1 MKNTYTFPAIF
12 DYADDGIS
20 ISFPDL
26 PECFSC
32 SETTEE
38 ALKDAEEVLGLC
50 LYNMEGNNEPI
61 PEPTPLDKVQCEP
74 NQKTVLIKVWM
85 PIVRNEM
92 ETASVKKTLTI
103 PAWLNKLA
111 EDNQVNYSQILQA
124 ALKDYLGV
132 RERM

>member
-1 MKNTYTFPAIF
+1 MKSTYTFPALF
-12 DYADDGIS
+12 DYANDGVS

-26 PECFSC
+26 PGCLSY

-38 ALKDAEEVLGLC
+38 ALKDAEEVLGLY
-50 LYNMEGNNEPI
+50 LYNIEDENEAI
-61 PEPTPLDKVQCEP
+61 PEPTPLNNIQCEP

-85 PIVRNEM
+85 PLVRNEM

-111 EDNQVNYSQILQA
+111 EEKQVNYSQILQA

-132 RERM
+132 KESV

>member
-1 MKNTYTFPAIF
+1 MKSTYTFPALF
-12 DYADDGIS
+12 DYANDGIS

-26 PECFSC
+26 PGCLSH

-38 ALKDAEEVLGLC
+38 ALKDAEEVLGLY
-50 LYNMEGNNEPI
+50 LYNMEDENESI
-61 PEPTPLDKVQCEP
+61 PEPTPLNNIQCEP

-111 EDNQVNYSQILQA
+111 EEKQVNYSQILQA

-132 RERM
+132 KDSI

>member
-12 DYADDGIS
+12 HYANDGIS

-26 PECFSC
+26 PGCLSY
-32 SETTEE
+32 SESTEE
-38 ALKDAEEVLGLC
+38 ALKDAEEVLGLY
-50 LYNMEGNNEPI
+50 LYNMEDKNESIPEPI
-61 PEPTPLDKVQCEP
+61 PLDKIQCES
-74 NQKTVLIKVWM
+74 NQKTVLIKIWM
-85 PIVRNEM
+85 PIIRNEM

-111 EDNQVNYSQILQA
+111 EEKQVNYSQILQA

-132 RERM
+132 REHI